1 MASAGGRPL
10 SETHRRI
17 HAAVR
22 RVPRGRVATYG
33 DIAALAGFPGQ
44 ARLVG
49 YALHALPT
57 GSTVPWHRIL
67 NAQGRL
73 SLERSEPGGGLAQQF
88 LLEKEGIEFDPA
100 GRVALARYR
109 YAPRRSSRNSAPRPA
124 PRTRRS

>member
-1 MASAGGRPL
+1 LPRAGERPP
-10 SETHRRI
+10 SDTYRRI
-17 HAAVR
+17 YAAVR

-33 DIAALAGFPGQ
+33 DIAAMAGLRGQ

-49 YALHALPT
+49 YALHTLPH
-57 GSTVPWHRIL
+57 GSRVPWHRIL

-73 SLERSEPGGGLAQQF
+73 SLGRLEPGGGLAQRF
-88 LLEKEGIEFDPA
+88 LLEKEGVEFDPA

-109 YAPRRSSRNSAPRPA
+109 YAPRRSSRSSAPPTM